1 MNKMWFFN
9 VTFCMKSV
17 LLSCQKKRAARKE
30 RPGEEEK
37 WQLSRFYP
45 IIEVQIG
52 LISA

>member
-1 MNKMWFFN
+1 
-9 VTFCMKSV
+9 MKSV